1 MSRPKGESTQP
12 KRRLPPAKSLE
23 DRENQLIALAV
34 DVAEQRLLDGTA
46 SNQLVCHFLSLG
58 SVKAKLELEKVRNE
72 NELLKAKSA
81 ALEAGRHTEEL
92 YQNALEAMRAYS
104 GKDDE

>member
-1 MSRPKGESTQP
+1 MSKPKGESAP
-12 KRRLPPAKSLE
+12 AKRRLPPAKTIE

-72 NELLKAKSA
+72 NELLKAKA
-81 ALEAGRHTEEL
+81 EALESARHTEEL

-104 GKDDE
+104 GKDED